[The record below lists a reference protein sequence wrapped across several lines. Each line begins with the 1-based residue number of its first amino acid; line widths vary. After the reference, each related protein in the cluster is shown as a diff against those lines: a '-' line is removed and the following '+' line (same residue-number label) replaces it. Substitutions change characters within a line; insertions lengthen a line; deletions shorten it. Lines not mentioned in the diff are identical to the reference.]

1 MHHPEQH
8 IDQKYVASFQE
19 ETQDLLSKKI
29 EIKKILKQVIRFSL
43 SRCKWTSQKQKQMRN
58 TSFSERLRRSNL
70 YLNFACKS
78 RFSISLW
85 PVFIAYYSCY
95 HPKKNL
101 SLLSRLLVV
110 YYYKTRIFSF
120 VSRPHSRSSFE
131 RTGSSIRTWRRREQE
146 RACFSIGWYADEW

>member
-29 EIKKILKQVIRFSL
+29 EIKKILKQVIRFFL

-101 SLLSRLLVV
+101 SLLSREFV
-110 YYYKTRIFSF
+110 YLQFIIIKLAFFHF

-146 RACFSIGWYADEW
+146 RACFPIG